1 MNLELV
7 EKIVALIGEYPVS
20 EIQVEQEGR
29 RVCVRRPLTAAL
41 FPAVSPETPVAEGVS
56 ESAAAEPETA
66 PEETRLL
73 TATMVGIFHHAEPPL
88 PYAATVTPGQ
98 VVGYIESM
106 KLMNDVVVEE
116 GGRVTDVLV
125 EDGAPVDYGQPLFRL
140 AA

>member
-1 MNLELV
+1 MNLEFV

-41 FPAVSPETPVAEGVS
+41 FPLMSS
-56 ESAAAEPETA
+56 EMLPLEEVNEAAAVEPEIA
-66 PEETRLL
+66 PEKTKLL

-140 AA
+140 AS

>member
-1 MNLELV
+1 MNLEFV

-29 RVCVRRPLTAAL
+29 RVCVRRPLPSASLVPALLEVSAPQDAAESATAA
-41 FPAVSPETPVAEGVS
+41 PATVAE
-56 ESAAAEPETA
+56 ETK
-66 PEETRLL
+66 LL

>member
-20 EIQVEQEGR
+20 EIQVEQEGH
-29 RVCVRRPLTAAL
+29 RVCVRRPL
-41 FPAVSPETPVAEGVS
+41 
-56 ESAAAEPETA
+56 AAAPFATPAPEILSLEGPSDREPETV
-66 PEETRLL
+66 PEEVRLL

-88 PYAATVTPGQ
+88 PYAAAVTSGQ

-116 GGRVTDVLV
+116 AGRVIDVLV